1 MTALSKKGKVRRGRI
16 LDYDPIPKEELAK
29 RKAIRDEQS
38 KRSRVIFE
46 RLRPQL
52 RENYYNWF
60 IAIEPDTGEYLL
72 HSKLEDLI
80 DKVKKQYPSDRVPLT
95 IFRLNESGACGKI

>member
-1 MTALSKKGKVRRGRI
+1 MTGLSQKGKVRRGRI

-46 RLRPQL
+46 RLLPQL
-52 RENYYNWF
+52 REKYYNWF
-60 IAIEPDTGEYLL
+60 IAIEPDSGEYLL
-72 HSKLEDLI
+72 HTKLEDLI
-80 DKVKKQYPSDRVPLT
+80 DKVKKQYHPEHVPLT